1 MLQAILLAFQM
12 FPGIDPVRA
21 AELEQRAMVDRARA
35 HERAARQQVD
45 SQQRQFEIRFN
56 RLVDAVKSFSERYNA
71 GKGHAWPA
79 REAAKLRDAMRELQ
93 RQEDSLRTDSRASS
107 ASPRCSATLHE

>member
-1 MLQAILLAFQM
+1 MLQAIPLAFQM

-21 AELEQRAMVDRARA
+21 AELQQRAMVDRARE

-79 REAAKLRDAMRELQ
+79 REATKLREAMRELQ
-93 RQEDSLRTDSRASS
+93 RLEDSLRPDRKAWS
-107 ASPRCSATLHE
+107 AAPRCSATLHE